1 MRGSWYKDPDC
12 VSESDPYCKDSVNSV
27 CKRIAKRAGVTG
39 AHAHRFRRT
48 CATHALRH
56 GMPIEMV
63 SMMLGHAEIS
73 TTQIYLDINEDDLRA
88 AHKKY
93 VI

>member
-1 MRGSWYKDPDC
+1 MNCITCGKKIAAGYALCGDC
-12 VSESDPYCKDSVNSV
+12 GKHLGD
-27 CKRIAKRAGVTG
+27 GL
-39 AHAHRFRRT
+39 
-48 CATHALRH
+48 THALRH

-88 AHKKY
+88 
-93 VI
+93 